1 MEEEAR
7 TRARVTKCEDVAGPL
22 PAAVDNNTNN
32 IISPCC
38 CVSSHGFLVSA
49 VAAKG

>member
-7 TRARVTKCEDVAGPL
+7 TMVRVTKCEDVAGPL
-22 PAAVDNNTNN
+22 PPPAVDNN
-32 IISPCC
+32 IVSPCC